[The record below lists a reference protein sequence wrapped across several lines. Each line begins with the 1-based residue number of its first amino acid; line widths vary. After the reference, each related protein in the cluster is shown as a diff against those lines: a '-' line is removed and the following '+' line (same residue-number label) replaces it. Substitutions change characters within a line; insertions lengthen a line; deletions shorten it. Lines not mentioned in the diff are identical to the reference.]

1 MSQRLFYRKEG
12 TEMAVYIVQPGD
24 TLSGIAARFNTTVE
38 ELQRLNNIANPN
50 LIFVGQ
56 QITVP
61 DTVAPS
67 PTPTPSPEE
76 TSGETEQV
84 TRQYSSIVRA
94 LVGRRPYTARI
105 VDGLLYIL
113 MLDQRVYR
121 QGQGVRITLFKVNI
135 SNRTI
140 TLRYNTGQRFELV
153 VRRAADNVEVWRY
166 SRGRFFTQ
174 QTGTVTIQPNQYAI
188 YRFTWDQMNN
198 LGRQVR
204 PGDYVLEAFNVARG
218 LQNIPIRIRFRIRE
232 GDVTPTPAP
241 TVPPIECTGENLL
254 RNPNFESWI
263 SATQPRDWNA
273 TNVRRS
279 EVAFTG
285 RFAVEMGNIPDE
297 PATLSQTFAIVPGS
311 NNRVSFRVAED
322 VEGSRM
328 GNFNFGV
335 QVFFRN
341 RAGTV
346 VGVAPQGPFSPALI
360 EDEVYELFSF
370 TTGRVPATAVA
381 AELRFT
387 FDPRATNRSR
397 IRIDSA
403 EFRCLSL

>member
-1 MSQRLFYRKEG
+1 
-12 TEMAVYIVQPGD
+12 MAVYIVQPGD